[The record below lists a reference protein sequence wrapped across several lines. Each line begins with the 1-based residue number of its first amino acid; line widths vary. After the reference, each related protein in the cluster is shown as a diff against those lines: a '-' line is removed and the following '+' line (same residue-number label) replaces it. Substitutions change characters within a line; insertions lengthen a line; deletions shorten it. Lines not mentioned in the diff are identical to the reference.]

1 MAAPQTKATPDKM
14 SDTTDEQSLP
24 PDWMMFPA
32 LNEAWTKSP
41 DETIA
46 VMTERIARYK
56 ALSISGAPAERSRA
70 RLIAQSYVQVHAVL
84 QELST
89 TQKRAASAEH
99 KVI

>member
-1 MAAPQTKATPDKM
+1 MAAPQTKVKPDKM
-14 SDTTDEQSLP
+14 ADTADEQNLP

-32 LNEAWTKSP
+32 LNEAWTKSA

-46 VMTERIARYK
+46 VMAERIARYK

-84 QELST
+84 QELNT
-89 TQKRAASAEH
+89 AQKRAASAEH